1 MLEVLLSLAAI
12 VAVEVLF
19 NVGINFAVNLLRNV
33 FGTQRAMPETIKA
46 ELSDTDKKMAEETQN
61 LIRDQFGENVSDS
74 IRAMSNMERLQAANQ
89 FANNLAD
96 LYGLDIQID
105 VVAQDPSQCGYY
117 DWNKGKAVFNVV
129 ELWIKDDDK
138 DFDAHIQNFF
148 DTIIHELRHAVQ
160 RKAVTESG
168 FWEVDE
174 ERRQKWDEN
183 FQPGNY
189 VRADVNIRGYM
200 EQPLENDAYTYAAYV
215 MEGVF
220 AK

>member
-1 MLEVLLSLAAI
+1 MMEVLLSLAAI
-12 VAVEVLF
+12 IAVEVLF
-19 NVGINFAVNLLRNV
+19 NVGVNFAVSLLRNV
-33 FGTQRAMPETIKA
+33 FGTQRTMPETIKA

-61 LIRDQFGENVSDS
+61 LIRSQFGENVSDS
-74 IRAMSNMERLQAANQ
+74 IRAMSNMERLQAANR
-89 FANNLAD
+89 FANDLAN

-105 VVAQDPSQCGYY
+105 VVAQDANQCGYY

-129 ELWIKDDDK
+129 ELWISNDNEE
-138 DFDAHIQNFF
+138 FDAHIQNFF
-148 DTIIHELRHAVQ
+148 DTIVHELRHAVQ
-160 RKAVTESG
+160 RKAVTEPG